1 MFLQIW
7 WETWSNDSC
16 PRGSCHR
23 CLPTFNFSRALSYS
37 VTRYFIIRGNFP
49 FFSSGNIRVCL
60 EIPLL
65 AFRIGWNVCKGWG
78 NITAEE
84 LVSDGTHK
92 EGCYDPT
99 LSMILKFFPY
109 ITIWSYSFPSLQVLP
124 STFTNFLFQ
133 KREEKSNTKF
143 KKDKQTQKQ
152 NIITRKKSHKTHE
165 AIFALVNCSWAWG
178 LPWSIWLVYLA
189 PLL

>member
-1 MFLQIW
+1 MFFQIR

-16 PRGSCHR
+16 PRGSYHK
-23 CLPTFNFSRALSYS
+23 CLPTFNFSRALSYR

-65 AFRIGWNVCKGWG
+65 AFHIGWNVCKGWG
-78 NITAEE
+78 NITSEE

-92 EGCYDPT
+92 EGWYDPT
-99 LSMILKFFPY
+99 LSIILKFFPY

-124 STFTNFLFQ
+124 STFTYFLFQ
-133 KREEKSNTKF
+133 KR
-143 KKDKQTQKQ
+143 KKK
-152 NIITRKKSHKTHE
+152 
-165 AIFALVNCSWAWG
+165 AIPNLKR
-178 LPWSIWLVYLA
+178 
-189 PLL
+189 

>member
-7 WETWSNDSC
+7 WEPWSNDSC

-37 VTRYFIIRGNFP
+37 ITRYFIIRGNFP

-65 AFRIGWNVCKGWG
+65 AFRIGWNVCKGWR

-92 EGCYDPT
+92 EGWYDPT
-99 LSMILKFFPY
+99 LSIILKFFSIYYNLIIFFPLSPSPPKY
-109 ITIWSYSFPSLQVLP
+109 IYLFSLSKKRGKKQYQI
-124 STFTNFLFQ
+124 Q
-133 KREEKSNTKF
+133 KR
-143 KKDKQTQKQ
+143 
-152 NIITRKKSHKTHE
+152 
-165 AIFALVNCSWAWG
+165 
-178 LPWSIWLVYLA
+178 
-189 PLL
+189 